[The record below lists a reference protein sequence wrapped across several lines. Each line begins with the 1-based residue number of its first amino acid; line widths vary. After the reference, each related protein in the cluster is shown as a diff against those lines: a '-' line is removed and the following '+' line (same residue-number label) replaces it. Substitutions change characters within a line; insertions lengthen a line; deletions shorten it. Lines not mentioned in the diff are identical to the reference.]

1 MKLIVAVDNEWGI
14 GFKGDLLARVRGDL
28 RNFASLTKGKVVIY
42 GSKTL
47 ETFPEHKILKNRVN
61 IVLSRRNN
69 LEAEGALVAGS
80 VDEALALAGKYDTD
94 DVFVIGGQS
103 VYTQFLEYC
112 DCCFVTKFIS
122 SFEKDTFFPDLDI
135 SEEWQLAYRS
145 SVHISDP
152 ETDSVEGMKYFFTKY
167 RRVK

>member
-28 RNFASLTKGKVVIY
+28 RNFAALTKGKVIIY

-61 IVLSRRNN
+61 IVLTRRKN
-69 LEAEGALVAGS
+69 LEAEGAILAAS
-80 VDEALALAGKYDTD
+80 VEEALSLASGYNTD
-94 DVFVIGGQS
+94 DVFVIGGES
-103 VYTQFLEYC
+103 VYSQFLEYC
-112 DCCFVTKFIS
+112 DCCYVTKFLK
-122 SFEKDTFFPDLDI
+122 SFEKDAYFPDLDA
-135 SEEWQLAYRS
+135 SDEWTLAYRS
-145 SVHISDP
+145 AVRTTDP
-152 ETDSVEGMKYFFTKY
+152 ETDTIEGMKYVFTRY